1 MGPVTSGLVEALHLL
16 GDAGARHHAALD
28 HLLGHVTRHHAAG
41 LCELGCHRHTIWEGG
56 TNKTRERERD
66 EKLRIRE
73 RERRRKKKKRC
84 EERQREQRDRGRKR
98 AIKRENMNTHKQ
110 IRHEVFLCG
119 RASE

>member
-1 MGPVTSGLVEALHLL
+1 MTLFSKDLNTFSEQ
-16 GDAGARHHAALD
+16 
-28 HLLGHVTRHHAAG
+28 
-41 LCELGCHRHTIWEGG
+41 
-56 TNKTRERERD
+56 RETEYGRETEVKRN
-66 EKLRIRE
+66 RG